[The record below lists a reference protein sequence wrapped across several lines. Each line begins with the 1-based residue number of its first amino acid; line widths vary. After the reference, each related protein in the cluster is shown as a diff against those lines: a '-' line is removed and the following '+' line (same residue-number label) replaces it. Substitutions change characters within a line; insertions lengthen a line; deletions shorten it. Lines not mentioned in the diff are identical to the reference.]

1 MKSILLS
8 IFLFGCFN
16 IQAQTTDSLICLP
29 KEQIISA
36 ATKLKE
42 TRQLN
47 RKYEILISELKLY
60 TFQQDTVIKNA
71 YEMLDKKDIEI
82 QVYRKAL
89 GDYGIQDG
97 KLVWYKQPKV
107 NFLLGVLTGGA
118 LVYVGTKIFTN

>member
-1 MKSILLS
+1 MKSIFVSL
-8 IFLFGCFN
+8 FLVISFN
-16 IQAQTTDSLICLP
+16 IQAQTSDSLICLP

-42 TRQLN
+42 TREIN
-47 RKYEILISELKLY
+47 KKYEYLISELKMY

-89 GDYGIQDG
+89 GEYGIQDG